1 MSQLAS
7 KAPSQKNPSV
17 RMPKL
22 RAASRG
28 AECMM
33 QVPGV
38 CNHDTATTVLAHSN
52 EGDAGRGTGYKGHDW
67 LGVNMCSDCHDFY
80 DGRSLSVASN
90 IDAQEIRSLYF
101 DEAWPLQ
108 VRWWLEKGLLK

>member
-1 MSQLAS
+1 MSQIAS
-7 KAPSQKNPSV
+7 KPPTQKNPSV

-22 RAASRG
+22 RAAARG

-38 CNHDTATTVLAHSN
+38 SNHDTTTTVLAHSN

-80 DGRSLSVASN
+80 DGRSL
-90 IDAQEIRSLYF
+90 IHDAQGIRSMYF
-101 DEAWPLQ
+101 DEAWRLQ
-108 VRWWLEKGLLK
+108 VRWWLEQGLLS